1 MLCIGIPPLSACLYV
16 RTVMPLQPIQ
26 RPYFLCC
33 PVRPP
38 TSGQVVHV
46 VLGTLTVTPSEAQPA
61 GKEAQRILT
70 FFMSSLSNKQLEKP
84 PPLVGAHIG

>member
-1 MLCIGIPPLSACLYV
+1 
-16 RTVMPLQPIQ
+16 MPLQPTLHS
-26 RPYFLCC
+26 YFLCC
-33 PVRPP
+33 PARTPI
-38 TSGQVVHV
+38 SGQVIHV
-46 VLGTLTVTPSEAQPA
+46 LLGTLTVTPSEAQPA